1 MSGGQEEPTK
11 PRVHWIKTQKKTLD
25 KSHNLC
31 YNKYIKREGN
41 RNQAWQWWNR
51 NPQKKLLTN
60 STRCAIMSMS
70 RGELPKTRPQQTV
83 ETETHELKPKAPK
96 QESPLL
102 G

>member
-1 MSGGQEEPTK
+1 MLGRGVRLSHQLDH
-11 PRVHWIKTQKKTLD
+11 RNFFKKIL
-25 KSHNLC
+25 K
-31 YNKYIKREGN
+31 
-41 RNQAWQWWNR
+41 
-51 NPQKKLLTN
+51 NPLTN

-70 RGELPKTRPQQTV
+70 RGELPKARPQQTV